1 MSDKPSTEKGG
12 AEITSSSRPIVIS
25 SDTYMQSLE
34 RVSRER
40 ISRLSQLGKRVKEE
54 KFDPKKHKD
63 TKRAHI
69 AMVFV
74 YGYMLIVAIV
84 IIGAPLFN
92 AAFTN
97 SKEPLDVERILAQ
110 VGSLIGAP
118 LGFVIGYYFKEDK

>member
-1 MSDKPSTEKGG
+1 MTDKPSTKKGG
-12 AEITSSSRPIVIS
+12 NQVSNSRPVVVS
-25 SDTYMQSLE
+25 ADEYMKSLE
-34 RVSRER
+34 R
-40 ISRLSQLGKRVKEE
+40 IGRLGQRVKEE

-74 YGYMLIVAIV
+74 YGYMITIAIIIV
-84 IIGAPLFN
+84 GAPLFN
-92 AAFTN
+92 AVFTD
-97 SKEPLDVERILAQ
+97 SKEPLDIERVLAQ

>member
-1 MSDKPSTEKGG
+1 MANKPSDQKGG
-12 AEITSSSRPIVIS
+12 DDMIGSSRPIILS
-25 SDTYMQSLE
+25 NDAYLQSLD
-34 RVSRER
+34 RVSR
-40 ISRLSQLGKRVKEE
+40 LGARVKEE

-74 YGYMLIVAIV
+74 YGYMLLVAIV
-84 IIGAPLFN
+84 IVGAPLFN
-92 AAFTN
+92 AVFTD
-97 SKEPLDVERILAQ
+97 SKDALDVERILSQ

>member
-12 AEITSSSRPIVIS
+12 ADITSSSRPIVIS

-34 RVSRER
+34 RV
-40 ISRLSQLGKRVKEE
+40 SRLSQLGKRVKEE

>member
-1 MSDKPSTEKGG
+1 MSDKPSTKKGG
-12 AEITSSSRPIVIS
+12 DEVASSSRPIVIS

-34 RVSRER
+34 RVSR
-40 ISRLSQLGKRVKEE
+40 LSQLGKRVKDE

-84 IIGAPLFN
+84 IVGAPLFN
-92 AAFTN
+92 AAFTD

>member
-1 MSDKPSTEKGG
+1 MPDKPSVRKGG
-12 AEITSSSRPIVIS
+12 VESISSSRPIVIS
-25 SDTYMQSLE
+25 NEAYMQSLE
-34 RVSRER
+34 RVS
-40 ISRLSQLGKRVKEE
+40 QLGRRVKEE

-74 YGYMLIVAIV
+74 YGYMITVAI
-84 IIGAPLFN
+84 IIVGAPLFN
-92 AAFTN
+92 AILAG
-97 SKEPLDVERILAQ
+97 SREPIDIERILAQ